1 MPQRKQLKIAPNA
14 HIYWGKWQKGHSMLS
29 SLQASESMTI
39 RERLEIAS
47 HGSVQVYDGAMALK
61 LTELGFSVEEIYR
74 FVAPR
79 RTLARRN
86 ANGEPLTVEEN
97 DGALRIVR
105 IAEMAKRIF
114 GDGAVAFDWLRKPNR
129 GMDGIAPIDLLESET
144 GARLVEQALHQID
157 HGIYV

>member
-1 MPQRKQLKIAPNA
+1 
-14 HIYWGKWQKGHSMLS
+14 MLGF
-29 SLQASESMTI
+29 LQTPESMTI

-86 ANGEPLTVEEN
+86 ANGEPLTVAEN

-105 IAEMAKRIF
+105 IADMAKRIF
-114 GDGAVAFDWLRKPNR
+114 GDRAVAFDWLRKPNR

>member
-1 MPQRKQLKIAPNA
+1 MR
-14 HIYWGKWQKGHSMLS
+14 IYIGAIGKKVFTVMLS
-29 SLQASESMTI
+29 SLQTSDPMTI

-61 LTELGFSVEEIYR
+61 LTEFGFSVEEIYR

-105 IAEMAKRIF
+105 IADMAKRIF
-114 GDGAVAFDWLRKPNR
+114 GDRAIAFDWLRKPNR
-129 GMDGIAPIDLLESET
+129 GMDGITPIDLLESET